1 MSSSKAPSCPPT
13 PITDN
18 DAEEAV
24 RVLLRFAGDDP
35 TREGLLDTPKRVVQA
50 FKEYYKGYRE
60 HPEDYL
66 NRFFRETENYKDMVL
81 LRNIAFASHCE
92 HHMAPM
98 TGVVHIAYLP
108 DKRIIGISKLVR
120 LTEMFARRLQ
130 IQEKF
135 TAQIS
140 NTLVEALQPRGT
152 AVFVEATHHC
162 MTTRGV
168 GQANV
173 VMVTSRYSG
182 AFACESDRALQN
194 EFLRA
199 IGK

>member
-1 MSSSKAPSCPPT
+1 MRAKT
-13 PITDN
+13 PN
-18 DAEEAV
+18 AVSEEDAEQAV
-24 RVLLRFAGDDP
+24 RTLIRFAGDDQR
-35 TREGLLDTPKRVVQA
+35 REGLLDTPARVVRA

-60 HPEDYL
+60 NPEDYL
-66 NRFFRETENYKDMVL
+66 TRFFQEVENYDDIVL
-81 LRNIAFASHCE
+81 LRDIAFASHCE
-92 HHMAPM
+92 HHMAPI

-108 DKRIIGISKLVR
+108 HKRVVGISKLVR
-120 LTEMFARRLQ
+120 LTEMYTRRLQ
-130 IQEKF
+130 IQEKL

-140 NTLVEALQPRGT
+140 RALEEALKPRGT

-168 GQANV
+168 QQTKV
-173 VMVTSRYSG
+173 KMVTSKYSG
-182 AFACESDRALQN
+182 AFASKDDRALQN

>member
-1 MSSSKAPSCPPT
+1 MRAKT
-13 PITDN
+13 PN
-18 DAEEAV
+18 AVSEEDAEQAV
-24 RVLLRFAGDDP
+24 RTLIRFAGDDP
-35 TREGLLDTPKRVVQA
+35 RREGLLDTPARVVRA

-60 HPEDYL
+60 NPEDYL
-66 NRFFRETENYKDMVL
+66 TRFFQEVENYDDIVL
-81 LRNIAFASHCE
+81 LRDIAFASHCE
-92 HHMAPM
+92 HHMAPI

-108 DKRIIGISKLVR
+108 HKRVVGISKLVR
-120 LTEMFARRLQ
+120 LTEMYTRRLQ
-130 IQEKF
+130 IQEKL

-140 NTLVEALQPRGT
+140 RALEEALKPRGT

-168 GQANV
+168 QQTKV
-173 VMVTSRYSG
+173 KMVTSKYSG
-182 AFACESDRALQN
+182 AFASKDDRALQN